1 LRLKGEEDHIDIL
14 SEPDEHYGDAN
25 HEKRGNQ
32 VKTFP
37 SAPDTSIQEPEDGSS
52 NPPED

>member
-1 LRLKGEEDHIDIL
+1 LRLEGEEEHIDIL
-14 SEPDEHYGDAN
+14 SEPDEHDGDAD

-37 SAPDTSIQEPEDGSS
+37 SAPDPSVQEPEDGSGD
-52 NPPED
+52 PPED